1 MCPAGR
7 AHTSTAPGTRVPGQG
22 ESRSLDGCSRPE
34 DWTGV
39 DQARWLGREGAW
51 AQKSSAHQKWVQI
64 LILPLHISV
73 KKLVSLVF
81 HFLICQR
88 GKSKIVEEKRKQAF
102 HVPNVQETVVS
113 AHTHTPLLVEGRVV
127 GF

>member
-1 MCPAGR
+1 MVIRSNSRCHSVRGEEYKCPCQ
-7 AHTSTAPGTRVPGQG
+7 TT
-22 ESRSLDGCSRPE
+22 
-34 DWTGV
+34 
-39 DQARWLGREGAW
+39 
-51 AQKSSAHQKWVQI
+51 WVQI

-113 AHTHTPLLVEGRVV
+113 APPHTPLLVEGRVG